1 MSCVVIAS
9 RYNQWFRYTRRQLIL
24 SAAKQAYM
32 FRSHIRSAKVQ
43 GDEFAL
49 FVARRLAVLDYV
61 LSTSTNFVLKK
72 YKENGMVL
80 AEEKKDERIIVSA

>member
-1 MSCVVIAS
+1 MLCNRNAAGVLAVD
-9 RYNQWFRYTRRQLIL
+9 YVFHLFRQLHL
-24 SAAKQAYM
+24 
-32 FRSHIRSAKVQ
+32 
-43 GDEFAL
+43 DFADN
-49 FVARRLAVLDYV
+49 LAVLDYV